1 MSFRTRRFVRPDSY
15 LGYLAVDSYV
25 GLFVGT
31 SSVVSVFVDF
41 RVGFLCR
48 NGFRCSSE

>member
-15 LGYLAVDSYV
+15 LVYLTVDLYV

-31 SSVVSVFVDF
+31 SSVVSVLVDI
-41 RVGFLCR
+41 RVGFVCR
-48 NGFRCSSE
+48 NCFRCSNK